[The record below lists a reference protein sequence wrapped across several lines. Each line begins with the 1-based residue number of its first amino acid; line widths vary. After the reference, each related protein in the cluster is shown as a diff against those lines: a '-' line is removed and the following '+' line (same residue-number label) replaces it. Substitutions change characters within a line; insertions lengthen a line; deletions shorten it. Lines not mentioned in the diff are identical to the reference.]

1 MFSPTHMVVTV
12 KRASNLIVKSKG
24 DGVNDSYAVIEFNK
38 EKYATSCEKSNS
50 PKWNTECSFPL
61 PKGGVFRSSTTVTLS
76 VFNKKHGRLVVES
89 DDLIGLYS
97 ASLVDL
103 NPSDDR
109 EQCRIYELIG
119 KKKDSKKNRGT
130 IEVSFK
136 FVAKDIDPLNQ
147 LPQEKKTPKLRGKF
161 FHKKSNQSR
170 ESIEGSNQSG
180 VRMRRRSEDEDSG
193 LGLTNEKRK
202 SFVGKS
208 YENISAMFRNN
219 SLTKNPSSARGSKRH
234 LSVGGLH
241 SSKAMS
247 MEVLNSNNV
256 HRSNSSSSHKKPQN
270 SPLLVDENARR
281 KYTSNISLNSIEEV
295 VTKKKEQMKSNMV
308 LKPNITTNPPPTS
321 RKLSNI
327 TTNPPPTNRKMSA
340 EVRKLMKKRAST
352 SSGGD
357 SNKLMALTKE
367 QLVEII
373 NNNQDCIKNKNKQ
386 IKELEDYIDE
396 LRLKVML
403 LEPRLLDKS
412 CTIKYK

>member
-12 KRASNLIVKSKG
+12 KRASNLIVKSKS
-24 DGVNDSYAVIEFNK
+24 DGINDSYAVIEFNK

-50 PKWNTECSFPL
+50 PRWNTECSFPL
-61 PKGGVFRSSTTVTLS
+61 PKGGVFRSSNTVTLS
-76 VFNKKHGRLVVES
+76 IFNKKHGNFKVVES

-97 ASLVDL
+97 TSLIDL

-109 EQCRIYELIG
+109 EQCRIYELVG

-136 FVAKDIDPLNQ
+136 FIAKDIDPLNQ
-147 LPQEKKTPKLRGKF
+147 LPKEKKTPKLRGKF
-161 FHKKSNQSR
+161 FNKKASQSR
-170 ESIEGSNQSG
+170 ESISSTNQSG
-180 VRMRRRSEDEDSG
+180 NRSRKRSEDEDSG

-219 SLTKNPSSARGSKRH
+219 SLTKNPQSARGSKRN
-234 LSVGGLH
+234 LSVGGFH

-247 MEVLNSNNV
+247 MEVLNSSNV
-256 HRSNSSSSHKKPQN
+256 HRSNSSSSYKKPQN
-270 SPLLVDENARR
+270 SPLLIDENARR

-295 VTKKKEQMKSNMV
+295 TTKKKEPKKNSIVIKQPV
-308 LKPNITTNPPPTS
+308 VVNITTNQPTG
-321 RKLSNI
+321 
-327 TTNPPPTNRKMSA
+327 RKMST
-340 EVRKLMKKRAST
+340 EVRKLMKKRSST
-352 SSGGD
+352 SGSGD
-357 SNKLMALTKE
+357 SSLMALTKE

-373 NNNQDCIKNKNKQ
+373 NSNQDTIKNKNMQ
-386 IKELEDYIDE
+386 IRELEDYIDE
-396 LRLKVML
+396 LLLKVML

-412 CTIKYK
+412 CKIKCK